1 MISRP
6 QQILLKRAQ
15 AQAGIDD
22 AEYRQA
28 LEMVSGIPGCRSS
41 TDERLADRHVD
52 NLLAYFETI
61 YWNRVARAELVH
73 VDDPRAV
80 FRRPGYWANK
90 NPKGNTSR
98 DRHVS
103 ADLDGKIEELEGE
116 LMRDHGCGL
125 GYFRV
130 IQNNIQPFDKAKYVA
145 ALRRTAEAKRRKAAQ
160 PF

>member
-1 MISRP
+1 MISRA

-22 AEYRQA
+22 EEYRQA
-28 LEMVSGIPGCRSS
+28 LEMVSGQAGCRSS
-41 TDERLADRHVD
+41 KDPRLADRHVD

-61 YWNRVARAELVH
+61 YWNRVDRAELAH
-73 VDDPRAV
+73 VDDPKAV
-80 FRRPGYWANK
+80 FRQRGYWAGK

-98 DRHVS
+98 DRYTESETASQV
-103 ADLDGKIEELEGE
+103 EQLEAE

-125 GYFRV
+125 RYFQA
-130 IQNNIQPFDKAKYVA
+130 IQNNIQPFSVVAYRA
-145 ALRRTAEAKRRKAAQ
+145 ALERTLKAKRRKVEQ